1 MPDLKPIH
9 RDAIP
14 RALAKAERYRLLNEP
29 SEAESICLDVLAVD
43 AGHQEAR
50 ACLILALTDTFGARD
65 VRVDEARRHAEAL
78 TSAFDRAY
86 YAGVVEERW
95 AKALAVAGYAP
106 GQVRHAFNA
115 ALSHFETAQRLAPAG
130 NDDAVLRWNACVRA
144 MDRHGLTGAEAEHE
158 HADTFDDDVPPR

>member
-1 MPDLKPIH
+1 MHDLKPIH

-43 AGHQEAR
+43 ATNQDAHT
-50 ACLILALTDTFGARD
+50 CLILALTDTFGARD
-65 VRVDEARRHAEAL
+65 VRVDEARRHAAAL
-78 TSAFDRAY
+78 TGAFERAY

-95 AKALAVAGYAP
+95 AKALALAGYARDS
-106 GQVRHAFNA
+106 VRHAFDA
-115 ALSHFETAQRLAPAG
+115 ALRHFEDAQRHAPAG

-144 MDRHGLTGAEAEHE
+144 MERHGLTGAEAEHE
-158 HADTFDDDVPPR
+158 HAETLDDDVPMR